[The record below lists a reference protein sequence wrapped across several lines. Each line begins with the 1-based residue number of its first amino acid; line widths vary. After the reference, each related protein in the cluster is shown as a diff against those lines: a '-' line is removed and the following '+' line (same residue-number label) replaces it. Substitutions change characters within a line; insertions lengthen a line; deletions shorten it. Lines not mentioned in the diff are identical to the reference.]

1 MATQTLN
8 MLPMKTNEQRRNEA
22 DRRIPLNIYDIFYEF
37 MGNMKGTIQKVMILG
52 GKFLIFYND
61 DEGFD
66 ASDKI
71 ALFLKNGSGSN
82 NNQTTGLNGHGIKL
96 AIDRILP
103 TGEVATVYSI
113 NDEMKCHI
121 GKFEYT
127 EWESYR
133 DDERARACLGDY
145 NKGSLFL
152 VPLNDEYVHK
162 IKQEGESRI
171 CHACLKFLNI
181 KIAKHNVKFYW
192 NNMLL
197 DKSLN
202 CADLNCIQFS
212 YSLGYD
218 TQSNGKRKPDLIIRI
233 NNYESLS
240 EEIRNIIP
248 EYCRIHTKIQRKDLI
263 EYQLETSFTAEED
276 GDIKLNVDKNE
287 PSSPRLPAD
296 WMDGCQIYINN
307 CNINLKAIHS
317 CLGARTANGVFGKDT
332 YDGHPRFENH
342 ITKDSKQYDIP
353 ADKAN
358 IQPTPRGKSVLKY
371 IQLIAKA
378 YYKPTTEVQPAPA
391 PAPEPEPE
399 PEPESISD
407 QHQDILDVF
416 GAFTA
421 SRNMSDKLRMEI
433 WIRAFG
439 NKFFGE
445 CFCCER
451 ILQANWRANNS
462 GALEIGHIIPWSQI
476 QENKWDNLLPI
487 CKACNGAM
495 NNTNMDEWMLRE
507 RPQQL
512 QRYNTLKQNYLN
524 SQYDPNNPAGSM

>member
-8 MLPMKTNEQRRNEA
+8 MLPMQTNELRRNDA

-37 MGNMKGTIQKVMILG
+37 LGNMKGTTQKVMIIA
-52 GKFLIFYND
+52 GKYLIFYND
-61 DEGFD
+61 DEGFS
-66 ASDKI
+66 ASDKLAI
-71 ALFLKNGSGSN
+71 FQKNGSGSN
-82 NNQTTGLNGHGIKL
+82 NNQTIGLNGHGIKL
-96 AIDRILP
+96 AIDRIVSLEEP
-103 TGEVATVYSI
+103 TTIYSI

-121 GKFEYT
+121 GNFEYT
-127 EWESYR
+127 EWESYK
-133 DDERARACLGDY
+133 DDERARAFLGDY
-145 NKGSLFL
+145 KKGSLFL
-152 VPLNDEYVHK
+152 VPLNDEYVDK
-162 IKQEGESRI
+162 IKQAGESLI

-192 NNMLL
+192 DNKLL
-197 DKSLN
+197 DKSIN
-202 CADLNCIQFS
+202 CPDLNCIELS

-218 TQSNGKRKPDLIIRI
+218 TQRNGRIKPDIIIRI
-233 NNYESLS
+233 NKYKSLRDD
-240 EEIRNIIP
+240 IKNIIP
-248 EYCRIHTKIQRKDLI
+248 EYCRIHSKIQFKDLI
-263 EYQLETSFTAEED
+263 EYQLETEFTEEEH
-276 GDIKLNVDKNE
+276 GSLKLNVVQDD
-287 PSSPRLPAD
+287 SCLQAD

-307 CNINLKAIHS
+307 CNINLKAIVS
-317 CLGARTANGVFGKDT
+317 CLGGKTGNGVFGRVI

-342 ITKDSKQYDIP
+342 ISKDSKQYDIP

-378 YYKPTTEVQPAPA
+378 YYKPSTVETQPAAA
-391 PAPEPEPE
+391 PQPEPE

-407 QHQDILDVF
+407 HHQNILDVL
-416 GAFTA
+416 GALPTP
-421 SRNMSDKLRMEI
+421 SRNMPDKLKMEI

-439 NKFFGE
+439 DKLFGE
-445 CFCCER
+445 CFCCGR

-462 GALEIGHIIPWSQI
+462 GALEFGHIIPWSQI

-495 NNTNMDEWMLRE
+495 NKTNMDDWMLRD

-524 SQYDPNNPAGSM
+524 SQYDPNNPTAL